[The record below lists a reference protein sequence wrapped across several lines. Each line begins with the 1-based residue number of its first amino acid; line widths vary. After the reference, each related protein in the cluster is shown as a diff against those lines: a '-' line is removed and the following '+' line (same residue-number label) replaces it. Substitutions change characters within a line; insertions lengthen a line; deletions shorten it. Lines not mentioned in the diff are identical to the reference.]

1 MKKKVPRNHRICNF
15 SKYNNIDDEFH
26 FFFHCER
33 NCDIRN
39 KNFLYDLTFEKKANE
54 LSEIKKK
61 IEMNSKREFIR
72 FKVLTSCLRRLIED
86 SRLSD

>member
-1 MKKKVPRNHRICNF
+1 MNF
-15 SKYNNIDDEFH
+15 ISFSIVKETVILEIKTFYMS
-26 FFFHCER
+26 
-33 NCDIRN
+33 
-39 KNFLYDLTFEKKANE
+39 LTFEKKANE

-86 SRLSD
+86 SRLSN

>member
-1 MKKKVPRNHRICNF
+1 MMNLISF
-15 SKYNNIDDEFH
+15 SIVKETVILEIKTFYMS
-26 FFFHCER
+26 
-33 NCDIRN
+33 
-39 KNFLYDLTFEKKANE
+39 LTFEKKANE

>member
-1 MKKKVPRNHRICNF
+1 MMNF
-15 SKYNNIDDEFH
+15 ISFSIVKETVILEIKTFYMS
-26 FFFHCER
+26 
-33 NCDIRN
+33 
-39 KNFLYDLTFEKKANE
+39 LTFEKKANE

>member
-1 MKKKVPRNHRICNF
+1 MNF
-15 SKYNNIDDEFH
+15 ISFSIVKETVILEIKTFYMS
-26 FFFHCER
+26 
-33 NCDIRN
+33 
-39 KNFLYDLTFEKKANE
+39 LTFEKKANE

>member
-1 MKKKVPRNHRICNF
+1 MMNF
-15 SKYNNIDDEFH
+15 ISFSIVKETVILEIKTFYMS
-26 FFFHCER
+26 
-33 NCDIRN
+33 
-39 KNFLYDLTFEKKANE
+39 LTFEKKANE

-72 FKVLTSCLRRLIED
+72 FKVLTSCLRRLTED